1 MPKRASTEDV
11 RRLSDDGAQLV
22 EVLPPSAYQEEHLPG
37 AVNVPMP
44 ELGADAVADL
54 DPTRPTVV
62 YCYDHECDL
71 SARGARRLETL
82 GFTDVYDYVASKVA
96 WMASGLPVEGS
107 TPVSSRAGALA
118 REVPTCRFT
127 DRVSDLDGVFDDGE
141 RQCVVVDDDRIV
153 LGLVRPEVQQLPA
166 ATPVSDVM
174 QAGAADGP
182 AVDHR
187 GGAGAEHG
195 QGPPHLRVGVV
206 ARRHA
211 ARDHPAGRP
220 VWAALTRSGHPI
232 ASSSATGSRVRNTR
246 RTRWSTTR
254 SARNKRVSAP
264 R

>member
-127 DRVSDLDGVFDDGE
+127 DRVSDLDGVFDDDE

-174 QAGAADGP
+174 QAAPPTVRPSITAAELAQSMDK
-182 AVDHR
+182 DHR
-187 GGAGAEHG
+187 TYVLVSLLDGTLLGIIQREDLYG
-195 QGPPHLRVGVV
+195 QH
-206 ARRHA
+206 
-211 ARDHPAGRP
+211 
-220 VWAALTRSGHPI
+220 
-232 ASSSATGSRVRNTR
+232 
-246 RTRWSTTR
+246 
-254 SARNKRVSAP
+254 
-264 R
+264 